1 VTLQPEGAET
11 ENVLPVPA
19 IHDNEKVRVSRLS
32 SGFTSIRELISY
44 ALGAGALVY
53 GLEFSAPDRAYLA
66 VGAGLA
72 LLGAPIVGNIFEKK
86 GNSAP

>member
-1 VTLQPEGAET
+1 MG
-11 ENVLPVPA
+11 
-19 IHDNEKVRVSRLS
+19 RLA
-32 SGFTSIRELISY
+32 SGFTSIRELVSY

-72 LLGAPIVGNIFEKK
+72 LLGAPIVGTFFEKK
-86 GNSAP
+86 GQP

>member
-1 VTLQPEGAET
+1 MQPEGVDPERVA
-11 ENVLPVPA
+11 PVPA
-19 IHDNEKVRVSRLS
+19 ILDPEKVRVSRLT

-44 ALGAGALVY
+44 ALGAGALIY
-53 GLEFSAPDRAYLA
+53 GLEFGAPDRAYLA

-86 GNSAP
+86 GNP